1 MNHMFHILG
10 LQWLSSPL
18 FQSIPHDIPITNGGF
33 LKWCVP
39 RVPRVPQI
47 IQIIQIHVSN
57 LMLLGIPHDFIPYK
71 IQQKPWSLLL
81 KSCKITHVFPPLR
94 HRTPLT
100 RRPPRRD
107 GSHRAMKPLEAWG
120 G

>member
-57 LMLLGIPHDFIPYK
+57 LMVLGIPHDFGN
-71 IQQKPWSLLL
+71 
-81 KSCKITHVFPPLR
+81 PLQNP
-94 HRTPLT
+94 TKTMVVVAEIL
-100 RRPPRRD
+100 
-107 GSHRAMKPLEAWG
+107 
-120 G
+120 